1 MFLGP
6 ARRPWVQQKMKKA
19 EPTESNTR
27 FRLFPLGQVK
37 DGIAEALAGLFKSLM
52 DDFKTNSFRS
62 YRGASE
68 FQQFRWEKAKPIID
82 EIDRVLAQHY
92 GFIDEELDFIINYD
106 IKYRMGLSACE
117 AGGADGE
124 EEEGPG

>member
-1 MFLGP
+1 MRTRRCCGPPKENRPLWIIPHGRIRSYWVATLGG
-6 ARRPWVQQKMKKA
+6 
-19 EPTESNTR
+19 
-27 FRLFPLGQVK
+27 FPLGQVK
-37 DGIAEALAGLFKSLM
+37 DGIAEALAVLFKSLM

-92 GFIDEELDFIINYD
+92 GFTDEELDFMINYD
-106 IKYRMGLSACE
+106 IKYRMG
-117 AGGADGE
+117 GADGNE
-124 EEEGPG
+124 EKGQE